1 MKFVPRPVK
10 IFWLSA
16 EQSITTIVYSSEI
29 LRYVNVKYVFL
40 PLSTKK
46 QLVVHTVSPLH
57 LLPVTVLVNSVCGAG
72 TFWLEP
78 EPV

>member
-16 EQSITTIVYSSEI
+16 EQIITTIVYSSEI
-29 LRYVNVKYVFL
+29 LRYVNVKFVFL

-46 QLVVHTVSPLH
+46 QLVVHTVSPLY

-72 TFWLEP
+72 TF
-78 EPV
+78 